1 MPGFFTTF
9 TNCRLCVGGEII
21 EGERLVVSETSGLI
35 LESTGFI
42 GGEIVD
48 LDDAIIAPGFLELQT
63 NGVNGFHFTQFEDKK
78 QYEGKLE
85 ETAKFYA
92 TKGITG
98 FWATIPTV
106 AAENYQKVNKYSF
119 SLANFS

>member
-9 TNCRLCVGGEII
+9 TNCRVCRNGELL
-21 EGERLVVSETSGLI
+21 EGERFVISEDTGLI

-48 LDDAIIAPGFLELQT
+48 LEDAIIAPGFLELHT
-63 NGVNGFHFTQFEDKK
+63 NGVNGFHFTNFEDDK
-78 QYEGKLE
+78 QYAVKLE
-85 ETAKFYA
+85 ETAKFYV
-92 TKGITG
+92 TQGITS

-106 AAENYQKVNKYSF
+106 SAENYQKVN
-119 SLANFS
+119 